1 MLQLYHATCSYD
13 LEISDLVITDSLNVY
28 STVSH
33 LNDANVSASY
43 TTISTSVNEGT
54 GFVSSVLAH
63 TVGKVGVG
71 LARFVCSAF
80 GTRGQHVA
88 EISW

>member
-1 MLQLYHATCSYD
+1 M
-13 LEISDLVITDSLNVY
+13 ITDSLNID

-33 LNDANVSASY
+33 LNDVNVSASY
-43 TTISTSVNEGT
+43 TTICTSVNEGT

-71 LARFVCSAF
+71 LMRFVCSAF
-80 GTRGQHVA
+80 GTRAQHVA
-88 EISW
+88 EVGW